1 MSIRYECKECGSEDL
16 AISRYAKCLIPV
28 VIKADGTCEYLEPVV
43 DSDDYID
50 GEDYFCC
57 FDCESHVGDYRDPL
71 ETEEELLDYLKG
83 EAVSQ
88 KKL

>member
-1 MSIRYECKECGSEDL
+1 MSNRFECKECGSEDL

-28 VIKADGTCEYLEPVV
+28 VIKADGTCEYLEAVV
-43 DSDDYID
+43 DSDDCID

-57 FDCESHVGDYRDPL
+57 FNCETPVGDYDNPL
-71 ETEEELLDYLKG
+71 QTEEELLDYLNC

-88 KKL
+88 EKL